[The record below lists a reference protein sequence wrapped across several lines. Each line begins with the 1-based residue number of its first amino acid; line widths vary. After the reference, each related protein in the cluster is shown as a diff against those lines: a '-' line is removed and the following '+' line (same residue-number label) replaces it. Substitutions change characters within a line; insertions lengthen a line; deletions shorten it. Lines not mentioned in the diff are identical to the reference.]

1 MTRRGAA
8 TVFEFEEKIRTQD
21 SKIAPEDMK
30 EQLMLVQRSIWVAG
44 FPCRRTVA
52 ERSECR
58 AFLEYHERIAASG
71 DNTEAEIMAVER
83 GAAVDSSGT

>member
-52 ERSECR
+52 ERSE
-58 AFLEYHERIAASG
+58 
-71 DNTEAEIMAVER
+71 
-83 GAAVDSSGT
+83 